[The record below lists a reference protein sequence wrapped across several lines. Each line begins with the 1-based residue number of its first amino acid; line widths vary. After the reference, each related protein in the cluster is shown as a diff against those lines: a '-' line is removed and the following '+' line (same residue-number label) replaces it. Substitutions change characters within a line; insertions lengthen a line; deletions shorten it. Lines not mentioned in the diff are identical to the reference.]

1 MGWALFTKRGKSASI
16 ELADGKQDAGVT
28 PEALDRYRAAK
39 QAAENK
45 EDEKSDDEKQDDPPQ
60 PDQGK

>member
-1 MGWALFTKRGKSASI
+1 MNWTRRFKWQETAV
-16 ELADGKQDAGVT
+16 ELADGKQGKGVT

-45 EDEKSDDEKQDDPPQ
+45 EDEKSDDSAYFCLMRLS
-60 PDQGK
+60 GFR